1 MLFLALLGG
10 FPLDAVRYGYSLF
23 DRLAGV
29 YFSLDVLAKRGFAC
43 RFDERHDYL
52 RFVEGVGFIIVVVRM
67 TGGAFG
73 IGLGFG
79 AAFGAIILDAAA
91 GRPPLGF
98 VVPSRMSG
106 LGFTYLAAAA
116 AFL

>member
-23 DRLAGV
+23 DRLTSV
-29 YFSLDVLAKRGFAC
+29 YFSLNVLAERGFAC
-43 RFDERHDYL
+43 RFDERHDYFFL
-52 RFVEGVGFIIVVVRM
+52 PIGVGRYAVVVRV
-67 TGGAFG
+67 TCC
-73 IGLGFG
+73 LG
-79 AAFGAIILDAAA
+79 AAILAGILAGAALAGILTA